1 MTTKKRIFGIKDL
14 ENKFGPM
21 TLGLFLRSL
30 RQTDNLSQVEFARRL
45 GLSRA
50 NLCDIEKGRKQITPD
65 RAAKIAA
72 RIGVPEAV
80 LVQLTIQDSLRSARL
95 HYLVTLKAA

>member
-1 MTTKKRIFGIKDL
+1 MITKKRLFGIKDL
-14 ENKFGPM
+14 EKKFGPM
-21 TLGLFLRSL
+21 TVGLFLRAL
-30 RQTDNLSQVEFARRL
+30 READDLSQVQFARKI

-72 RIGVPEAV
+72 RVGVPEAV
-80 LVQLTIQDSLRSARL
+80 LVQLAIQDSLRSAQL
-95 HYLVTLKAA
+95 HYLVTLSAA